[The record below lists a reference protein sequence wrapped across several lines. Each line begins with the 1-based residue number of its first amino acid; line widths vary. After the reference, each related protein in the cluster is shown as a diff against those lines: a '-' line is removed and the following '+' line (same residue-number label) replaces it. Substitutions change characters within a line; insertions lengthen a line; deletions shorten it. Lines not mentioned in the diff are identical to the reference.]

1 MAKSKKNSKRGVG
14 FLIEHKKTD
23 SDPLR
28 AFLVVVALTGQEDS
42 QTNELKLELA
52 ELARTMGVEVIESQ
66 VIKIRKRHSRYLI
79 GTGNAADI
87 AQKSKRYDI
96 DVIIFDDD
104 LTPSQQRNWEKLSQ
118 IQVID
123 RREVILDIF
132 AARASTREAVIQV
145 DLARAEYLLP
155 RMKRAWTHLSRQ
167 QGGLGLRGGE
177 GEKQIEVDERLIRK
191 QVAKLKGEL
200 KTVRKRRA
208 EQRKKRDQLPVPNA
222 AVVGYTNAGKSSL
235 LNSLSDAN
243 TVVEDKLFATLDP
256 TTRRITLPN
265 NQVLLLTD
273 TVGFVRKLPHDL
285 IDAFKATLEEA
296 ALATFLIHVVDVTST
311 ALEDHLLTT
320 QQVLSE
326 IGAGDKLIITVFN
339 KIDVVSDPFV
349 INRIKNKYRDGLFIS
364 TKTKQGLDQLL
375 DAMTRIIDED
385 LEPMELSIPND
396 KYELVALLHRT
407 SNVTQ
412 ETYEDDRIYIK
423 ANIPKHCQHDFH
435 EYSVS

>member
-1 MAKSKKNSKRGVG
+1 M
-14 FLIEHKKTD
+14 IEHKKTD